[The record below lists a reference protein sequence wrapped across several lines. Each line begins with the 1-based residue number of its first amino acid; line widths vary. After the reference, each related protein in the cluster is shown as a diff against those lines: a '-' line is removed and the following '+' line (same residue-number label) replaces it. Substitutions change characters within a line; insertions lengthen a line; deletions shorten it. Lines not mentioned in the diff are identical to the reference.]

1 MTTIEGT
8 DGDDVICVPDPGD
21 RRAFHV
27 IDAKAGND
35 TIVGGDGVD
44 WVYGGDGADTVYG
57 RGGDDRIVAGAGGD
71 TVHGGTGMDHIYST
85 DLVDTVVDDDGG
97 FELVVAPSG
106 PKTGTD
112 WVWVDVSQTVDL
124 DVLDNDHDPNDHL
137 DGGPDT
143 DTCTRGDTTA
153 GCETEG
159 RP

>member
-1 MTTIEGT
+1 MTFTPDPGFYGVAEGSYVVFDNWRVGVTADISVTVASGCTITGAVGVTTIEGT

-57 RGGDDRIVAGAGGD
+57 RGGDDQLHGGPGNDTLRGGAGTD
-71 TVHGGTGMDHIYST
+71 RVYGGN
-85 DLVDTVVDDDGG
+85 
-97 FELVVAPSG
+97 
-106 PKTGTD
+106 GT
-112 WVWVDVSQTVDL
+112 
-124 DVLDNDHDPNDHL
+124 DHL